1 MFYSVDIFCLFLY
14 YDLMIAVALWYIVG
28 VVAVVPCVMVVGL
41 LFKPLLRYEFVNVML
56 ALPGIALVSITAMTI
71 PSILLLDVVT
81 IVRGIFGA
89 TEGYEWEGIG
99 LFTIGAVIA
108 GADVLFFL
116 TGFKSGK
123 PAKKHESL
131 TQDAIEFI
139 GGAADTVTDAI
150 DSGDGDTGDG
160 GDGGGH

>member
-1 MFYSVDIFCLFLY
+1 MDNFCIYLY
-14 YDLMIAVALWYIVG
+14 YNLMIAVALWYIAG
-28 VVAVVPCVMVVGL
+28 AVALVPCFMVIGL

-56 ALPGIALVSITAMTI
+56 ALPGVALVSITAMTI
-71 PSILLLDVVT
+71 PCILLLDAVT
-81 IVRGIFGA
+81 IVRGIFGT

-108 GADVLFFL
+108 AVDVLFFL
-116 TGFKSGK
+116 TSFTSGE
-123 PAKKHESL
+123 PAKRRESL
-131 TQDAIEFI
+131 AQDAAEFI

-150 DSGDGDTGDG
+150 NSGDDGGHGDA